1 MSDLDVFYM
10 RKQPAERRTRT
21 IDFSAKIPTAATIT
35 TATLALVDAETNELL
50 NAMLASTTGTISGG
64 TVSFAMLGGEDGGQ
78 YKITA
83 TATLS
88 TGDILTADVMLSVR
102 EY

>member
-1 MSDLDVFYM
+1 MGDIDIFTM

-21 IDFSAKIPTAATIT
+21 IDFAAKIPTAVTISGATV
-35 TATLALVDAETNELL
+35 ALVDAETSESL
-50 NAMLASTTGTISGG
+50 NSLLASTTGTVSGT
-64 TVSFAMLGGEDGGQ
+64 TVSFVVLGGTDGRN
-78 YKITA
+78 YKITV

-88 TGDILTADVMLSVR
+88 SGDILTADVLLAVR